1 MILENLEYYVNQG
14 LSTTEIAKI
23 YNVHRT
29 TILNKIKKYKIKINI
44 NDKQK
49 ELIIGSL
56 LGDACIV
63 KRKNKSYFRIS
74 HCEKQKD
81 YLLYKKEILNNI
93 VRTVS
98 KHIDKRG
105 NSTMYSFNTLS
116 FNELNYF
123 KDLFYKDNVKVI
135 NNIGEYLT
143 PFSLAIWYMDDGS
156 KVNKSCKIST
166 ESFSYTENQILQS
179 ILKNKF
185 NLDCKILKYKK
196 YYYLFFNVSNTIKF
210 HNLIKE
216 YIVDCMKYKLV

>member
-1 MILENLEYYVNQG
+1 MQKEL
-14 LSTTEIAKI
+14 
-23 YNVHRT
+23 
-29 TILNKIKKYKIKINI
+29 ILNN
-44 NDKQK
+44 NQK

-63 KRKNKSYFRIS
+63 KRRNKSYFRIS

-93 VRTVS
+93 VKTIS
-98 KHIDKRG
+98 NHIDKRG
-105 NSTMYSFNTLS
+105 NSIMYSFNTLS
-116 FNELNYF
+116 FTELNYF
-123 KDLFYKDNVKVI
+123 KDLFYNKVKII
-135 NNIGEYLT
+135 NPIIEEYLT

-166 ESFSYTENQILQS
+166 ESFSYIENQILQN

-185 NLDCKILKYKK
+185 NLDCKILAYKK
-196 YYYLFFNVSNTIKF
+196 YYYLFFNVENTAKF

-216 YIVDCMKYKLV
+216 YVIDCMKYKLV